1 MINNL
6 IRVNVENNMKAHS
19 IKLDV
24 STTKAITSVSSE
36 WSVDPSSD
44 HSYYWEIKC

>member
-1 MINNL
+1 MTNNL
-6 IRVNVENNMKAHS
+6 IRVSNKTNLETYT

-24 STTKAITSVSSE
+24 STTKAMTSMFSE

-44 HSYYWEIKC
+44 HSYNKVIKC

>member
-1 MINNL
+1 MTNNL
-6 IRVNVENNMKAHS
+6 IRVSNETNLKAYI

-44 HSYYWEIKC
+44 HSYNKVIKC

>member
-24 STTKAITSVSSE
+24 STTKAITSVPSE

-44 HSYYWEIKC
+44 HSYMVIKC

>member
-6 IRVNVENNMKAHS
+6 IRVS
-19 IKLDV
+19 IDEKMRTFNTLDV
-24 STTKAITSVSSE
+24 STTKAMTSMSSE

-44 HSYYWEIKC
+44 HSHNKVIKC

>member
-6 IRVNVENNMKAHS
+6 IRVSVENSMKAYFFT
-19 IKLDV
+19 LDV
-24 STTKAITSVSSE
+24 MTSMPSE

-44 HSYYWEIKC
+44 HSYMVIKC